1 MIRYMNYLKSIL
13 LSFIFF
19 FQFGNLFSQIHQ
31 ELLSFESANPFSLND
46 IIDNLENNTKSLLCT
61 ITRNIVAD
69 DAIISIQFSSDM
81 KVWYDGKF
89 LSDSLLSQQKS
100 SISWKSN
107 SIDIDSVKQNFARLK
122 IEIR

>member
-1 MIRYMNYLKSIL
+1 PTSWRPSADDNGNPGSSDTTSFNGGDLINYAL
-13 LSFIFF
+13 
-19 FQFGNLFSQIHQ
+19 GNNTDNVIQYS
-31 ELLSFESANPFSLND
+31 
-46 IIDNLENNTKSLLCT
+46 IIDDLENNTKSLLCT

-69 DAIISIQFSSDM
+69 DAILSIQFSSDM

-89 LSDSLLSQQKS
+89 LSDSLSSQQKS

>member
-1 MIRYMNYLKSIL
+1 MPTSWRPSADDNGNPGSSDTTPFNGGDLINYAL
-13 LSFIFF
+13 
-19 FQFGNLFSQIHQ
+19 GNNNTDNVIQYS
-31 ELLSFESANPFSLND
+31 
-46 IIDNLENNTKSLLCT
+46 IIDDLENNTKSLLCT

-89 LSDSLLSQQKS
+89 LSDSLSSQQKS